1 MQAYKIMA
9 RNTRT
14 KQRVTEQNLAGLI
27 ITDAE
32 RANTQALLFAERMN
46 RRSPDLWEGEVELYT
61 VGHRPG
67 SEIAR

>member
-61 VGHRPG
+61 VGHRPR
-67 SEIAR
+67 SLDKQ